1 MFAKFQTLRAEL
13 PTDDPQWEEMKK
25 QKKRKEKR
33 EEDLEALH
41 NSMFG

>member
-1 MFAKFQTLRAEL
+1 M

>member
-1 MFAKFQTLRAEL
+1 
-13 PTDDPQWEEMKK
+13 MKK